1 MRASCARGPARW
13 CGLGLWGNISVPA
26 RAQSDS
32 QTVQCVVSPHLVAAV
47 DDDGVG
53 GEVVGRSRQKVVE
66 DAGAE
71 ARAVRVDGRPVETH
85 HLDQWCDL
93 VRLSDPAV
101 NIAQRL
107 RQLRDRPGPGVDPG
121 QRGQT
126 GEYVLSQLQEL
137 QTPG

>member
-1 MRASCARGPARW
+1 MVRPGI
-13 CGLGLWGNISVPA
+13 LGKYLRPCHGTV
-26 RAQSDS
+26 RQSDS
-32 QTVQCVVSPHLVAAV
+32 GPGVSSHLVAAV
-47 DDDGVG
+47 DNDRVG

-126 GEYVLSQLQEL
+126 GEDVLSQLQEL
-137 QTPG
+137 EAPG